1 MQNYWIMY
9 QIFLCHKLSLS
20 EAGIAT
26 GPYHQAVYSPT
37 KLVPGL
43 IP

>member
-1 MQNYWIMY
+1 MLKYWIIY
-9 QIFLCHKLSLS
+9 QIFLYHRLSLS
-20 EAGIAT
+20 EADLAT
-26 GPYHQAVYSPT
+26 GPFQQAVYRPT